1 MEKKFSDIEISN
13 EETADWEDE
22 VSNDPS
28 DTFSLAGTDFYQ
40 LSLPISKIALIDQV
54 LDPQNLTKH
63 LFLNAKISGF
73 DCEWKPIMCRAG
85 E

>member
-13 EETADWEDE
+13 EETEDWEDE

-40 LSLPISKIALIDQV
+40 LSLPISKIELVDKV
-54 LDPQNLTKH
+54 LDLQNLTKH
-63 LFLNAKISGF
+63 
-73 DCEWKPIMCRAG
+73 
-85 E
+85 